1 MKCLTNYKQKIMNL
15 KNYIEVKSKID
26 RIEAVSG
33 AEFQVRYS
41 LEKIVPDLIA
51 DGFDTEDIIEYLTI
65 KTYEAVDKFETELKN
80 TEVKND

>member
-1 MKCLTNYKQKIMNL
+1 MNL
-15 KNYIEVKSKID
+15 KNYIEVKNKID

-65 KTYEAVDKFETELKN
+65 KVYEQVDKFETELKN
-80 TEVKND
+80 TEVKTD

>member
-1 MKCLTNYKQKIMNL
+1 MNL
-15 KNYIEVKSKID
+15 KNYIEVKNKID

-80 TEVKND
+80 TEVDVD

>member
-1 MKCLTNYKQKIMNL
+1 MNL
-15 KNYIEVKSKID
+15 KNYIQVKNKID

-51 DGFDTEDIIEYLTI
+51 DGFDTDDIIEYLTI

-80 TEVKND
+80 AEVDEAYVD

>member
-1 MKCLTNYKQKIMNL
+1 MNL
-15 KNYIEVKSKID
+15 KNYIEVKNKID

-51 DGFDTEDIIEYLTI
+51 DGFDTDDIIEYLTI
-65 KTYEAVDKFETELKN
+65 KTYEAVDKFETKLKN
-80 TEVKND
+80 TEVDID

>member
-1 MKCLTNYKQKIMNL
+1 MNL
-15 KNYIEVKSKID
+15 KNYIEVKNKID

-41 LEKIVPDLIA
+41 LERIVPDLIA

-65 KTYEAVDKFETELKN
+65 KIYEAVDKFENELKN
-80 TEVKND
+80 TEVDVD

>member
-1 MKCLTNYKQKIMNL
+1 MNL
-15 KNYIEVKSKID
+15 KNYIQEKNKID

-51 DGFDTEDIIEYLTI
+51 DGFDTDDIIEYLTI

-80 TEVKND
+80 TEVDVD

>member
-1 MKCLTNYKQKIMNL
+1 MNL
-15 KNYIEVKSKID
+15 KNYIQVKNKID

-51 DGFDTEDIIEYLTI
+51 DGFDTDDIIEYLTI

-80 TEVKND
+80 TEVDVD

>member
-1 MKCLTNYKQKIMNL
+1 MNL
-15 KNYIEVKSKID
+15 KNYIEVKNKID

-65 KTYEAVDKFETELKN
+65 KTYEAVDKFETKLKN
-80 TEVKND
+80 TEVDVD

>member
-1 MKCLTNYKQKIMNL
+1 MNL
-15 KNYIEVKSKID
+15 KNYIEVKNKID

-51 DGFDTEDIIEYLTI
+51 DGFDTDDIIEYLTI

-80 TEVKND
+80 TEVDVD

>member
-1 MKCLTNYKQKIMNL
+1 MNL

>member
-1 MKCLTNYKQKIMNL
+1 MNL
-15 KNYIEVKSKID
+15 KNYIEVKNKID

-51 DGFDTEDIIEYLTI
+51 DGFDTDDIIEYLTI
-65 KTYEAVDKFETELKN
+65 KTYEAVDKFETKLKN
-80 TEVKND
+80 TEVDVD

>member
-1 MKCLTNYKQKIMNL
+1 MNL
-15 KNYIEVKSKID
+15 KNYIEVKNKIN

-51 DGFDTEDIIEYLTI
+51 DGFDTDDIIEYLTI

-80 TEVKND
+80 TEVDVD

>member
-1 MKCLTNYKQKIMNL
+1 MNL
-15 KNYIEVKSKID
+15 KNYIEVKNKID

-51 DGFDTEDIIEYLTI
+51 DGFDTDDIIEYLTI

-80 TEVKND
+80 AEVDEAYVD

>member
-1 MKCLTNYKQKIMNL
+1 MNL
-15 KNYIEVKSKID
+15 KNYIQVKNKID

-51 DGFDTEDIIEYLTI
+51 DGFDTDDIIEYLTI

-80 TEVKND
+80 AEVDVD

>member
-1 MKCLTNYKQKIMNL
+1 MNL
-15 KNYIEVKSKID
+15 KNYIEVKNKID

-51 DGFDTEDIIEYLTI
+51 DGFDTDDIIEYLTI

-80 TEVKND
+80 AEVDVD